1 MSKKYDIILI
11 ECVYNLQLHYNM
23 DVKNL
28 AELLIAC
35 GYRVAV
41 INYLKSNTYHNE
53 RKYEVINLDIPEN
66 KLNYSTKTGNNK
78 FKNTISEIKQD
89 YLNYKLFHYIFN
101 KIYDLS
107 DNFYIGSLRSEIIP
121 ILFLKKIINKQIFV
135 WGLRSH
141 FLIPNNKSLVK
152 IKVNFKKFLLKRL
165 SRRREL
171 KIFVSNEMIQND
183 FLEIGFNE
191 YNLIVRP
198 ERFLNSVNYK
208 TKKNRFFTIANLG
221 SLRKDK
227 NILLLIDAVS
237 KISDVKYIIAGRCE
251 ENYKELL
258 KKKIREVKNPHII
271 RKDGFLS
278 NVEYYSIFHKS
289 DFFIFADFEES
300 STKTN
305 GTFVEAIFNSTPV
318 IAPNYPSYSYF
329 VNKYDIGILY
339 EPENEETL
347 IKAIEKAK
355 NLKTDYFKDGIIKFQ
370 QDHLI
375 ENVANKLKQQLIKVL

>member
-1 MSKKYDIILI
+1 MKKYDIIII
-11 ECVYNLQLHYNM
+11 ECVYNLPLHYNM
-23 DVKNL
+23 DARNL

-41 INYLKSNTYHNE
+41 VNYLKSNTYHNE

-66 KLNYSTKTGNNK
+66 KLKFPIKKGNNK
-78 FKNTISEIKQD
+78 LKNVISEIRHDIK
-89 YLNYKLFHYIFN
+89 NYKLFRFIFN
-101 KIYDLS
+101 QIKNLT

-121 ILFLKKIINKQIFV
+121 ILLLRTIINKQIFV

-152 IKVNFKKFLLKRL
+152 IKVNFKKALLKRL

-183 FLEIGFNE
+183 FLEIGFNK
-191 YNLIVRP
+191 YNLIVKP

-208 TKKNRFFTIANLG
+208 TKKNRIFTIATLG

-227 NILLLIDAVS
+227 NILLLVDAVN
-237 KISDVKYIIAGRCE
+237 KISDIEYIIAGRCE

-271 RKDGFLS
+271 RKDGYLS
-278 NVEYYSIFHKS
+278 SEEYKSIFHKS
-289 DFFIFADFEES
+289 DYFIFADFEEPT
-300 STKTN
+300 TKTN
-305 GTFVEAIFNSTPV
+305 GTFIEAIFNSTPV
-318 IAPNYPSYSYF
+318 IVPNYPSYSYF
-329 VNKYDIGILY
+329 VNKYNIGILY
-339 EPENEETL
+339 EPENEKSL
-347 IKAIEKAK
+347 ITAIVKAK
-355 NLKTDYFKDGIIKFQ
+355 TLKVDYFKDGIIKFQ
-370 QDHLI
+370 QDYLI
-375 ENVANKLKQQLIKVL
+375 DNVANRLKKQMMKIL